1 MESTPNVLTS
11 AGFVALTAIM
21 FTLLYLEINRAIN
34 LTSWTEERKRS
45 ILRRFLLSIIL
56 WPALILAVSA
66 SGFFEDFS
74 SFPPRFV
81 IVLVVPM
88 ITIISTVLSKPAK
101 ELLLF
106 IPARNIVR
114 LQVFRIFVEL
124 LIWAAFAQNA
134 LPEQMTFEGRNFDIL
149 SGIGGIVAANFFA
162 NNRTALYIYNFIA
175 LGLLINIVATAIL
188 SLPTP
193 FRVFMNDPSSSL
205 VAHFP
210 YILLPG
216 MLVPLAYGLSFLSLR
231 QLGLSKKSS

>member
-1 MESTPNVLTS
+1 METTPTALTG
-11 AGFVALTAIM
+11 AGFIALTAVS
-21 FTLLYLEINRAIN
+21 FAFLYVEISHGIK
-34 LTSWTEERKRS
+34 LTPWTDNRKRS
-45 ILRRFLLSIIL
+45 IAHRFLLSIIL
-56 WPALILAVSA
+56 WPALILAISA

-74 SFPPRFV
+74 DFPPRFV

-88 ITIISTVLSKPAK
+88 ITIIAIVLSKSVK
-101 ELLLF
+101 DLLLF

-124 LIWAAFAQNA
+124 LIWAAFVQNA

-149 SGIGGIVAANFFA
+149 SGIGGIVAAYFFA
-162 NNRTALYIYNFIA
+162 NNRAALYFYNFIA

-193 FRVFMNDPSSSL
+193 FRVFMNEPSSSL
-205 VAHFP
+205 VAHIP

-231 QLGLSKKSS
+231 QLGLSKKGS